1 MCVRLQVVGFDEGR
15 HSYPV
20 VRPGFKPGW
29 GRQPLPGRFDSG
41 CLPPHGPFGPFRP
54 LCRGNHKASAWKL
67 IGLKITCPIYI
78 SLPYPMTLGYDRS

>member
-41 CLPPHGPFGPFRP
+41 CLPPYGPSGLFRA
-54 LCRGNHKASAWKL
+54 LLLTSSRSLILKRFMGNDVLAAAADVPHNFLTKY
-67 IGLKITCPIYI
+67 G
-78 SLPYPMTLGYDRS
+78 